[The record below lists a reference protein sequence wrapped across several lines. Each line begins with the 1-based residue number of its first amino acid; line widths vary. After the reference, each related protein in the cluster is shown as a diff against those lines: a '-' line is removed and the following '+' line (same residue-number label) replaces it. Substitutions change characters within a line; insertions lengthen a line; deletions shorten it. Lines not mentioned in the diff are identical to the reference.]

1 MKLNS
6 IFTAGVKVF
15 RGKILDQK
23 LSNNLKVITLNMKI
37 KINPY
42 KLKHKPN

>member
-1 MKLNS
+1 VTLNS

-15 RGKILDQK
+15 QGNILDQK
-23 LSNNLKVITLNMKI
+23 LSNNIKVITLNMKI

-42 KLKHKPN
+42 